1 MPASFTTRVKELI
14 RRVPSGK
21 VTTYGA
27 IALAAGNPR
36 GARQV
41 ARILHACSRKAQ
53 LPWHRVVN
61 RQGKISLPPFGGY
74 ELQRQLLEEEGVC
87 FDRGDSINLEL
98 FLWRIPVNSTGHMK
112 SSEIDSKG

>member
-1 MPASFTTRVKELI
+1 MPASFTIRVKELI
-14 RRVPSGK
+14 SSVPSGK

-41 ARILHACSRKAQ
+41 ARILHACSDRER

-61 RQGKISLPPFGGY
+61 RLGKISLPRFSGY

-87 FDRGDSINLEL
+87 FDSGDTINLEL
-98 FLWRIPVNSTGHMK
+98 FLWRMPLK
-112 SSEIDSKG
+112 SDRN